1 MDASVEGAGSGTAA
15 SDVAGGDTAAA
26 AAEGDEDVTDAT
38 GAGLSSS
45 RLSAAFGAAFG
56 AVDDEADAS
65 AAGADP
71 TAGIPG
77 VNQGTPIAAGGP
89 GIATLPAEGVDAG
102 RVNTAVLLVNLFYF
116 YMC

>member
-1 MDASVEGAGSGTAA
+1 MDASVEGTGSGAA
-15 SDVAGGDTAAA
+15 GSDVAGGDAAA
-26 AAEGDEDVTDAT
+26 IAEGDEAVTDAT

-56 AVDDEADAS
+56 AVDDEGDAP

-89 GIATLPAEGVDAG
+89 GVATLPAEGVDSG
-102 RVNTAVLLVNLFYF
+102 RVKRCSVTGESIVFLR
-116 YMC
+116 